1 MVIPAQPR
9 KLQPV
14 ANKPK
19 LPPLPPIPRPGSPTP
34 STGGGDGNSWFD
46 NFADDVTNVELK
58 LWNGLP
64 YIGRKSPAS
73 SSSLSPVAG
82 KSRFQTETREI
93 ANVVRNVPSGTIRFF
108 GGLGIDLV
116 KQSTPF
122 IWQDD
127 RPYSDPN
134 STTRQFA
141 TSVGN
146 TLQFWNR
153 VPDYAEQWQAGG
165 PISGMLIEDL
175 GNISFMGRG
184 AARGASSISKA
195 TGASAAESA
204 AAASVASRSAAAS
217 ATRGAMADAAAA
229 AERAALYTA
238 KSERMAKI
246 SGWAD
251 RTASRTGHA
260 IDYVDKAANFPF
272 KPYVWAGKGLG
283 KAYREGLYVEQL
295 STGWGARA
303 AKSYIQQID
312 DLRKANPEMPDNHP
326 DLQLLRKKAARNI
339 AISLTHATKAKI
351 RQAVR
356 NSEFEAELVKQTL
369 LNIQKN
375 PEFKDVVNPATGE
388 AWGELSQIENEAIIA
403 VINGRAALVKYLVEN
418 LNKTPEEIAELGR
431 YDATPEYHLSGS
443 GARLS
448 IDFVN
453 GNLSPEQYQRLS
465 SAVEG
470 LMKALVE
477 VAQKSVDG
485 VGRRSAL
492 STDYLIPLPFVNRL
506 KVAVAKSKNKVLI
519 DLFAEAEENGIFEL
533 PANDPVR
540 QQFIMAIVEALPDEL
555 ALDPSMYPASMREN
569 IEFYRRVRR
578 SFNQEAT
585 GAALGE
591 PLPPRDGRPR
601 APKGPWDPF
610 KDPDPDAEV
619 TDRPEQF
626 DMPPSRGRLNAAE
639 NLLGKTKEKL
649 KKLGDEILKITDK
662 IALLEEKHVKLQQQ
676 VRKYDVVDAHLA
688 GMNEK
693 AIAKKYRIPVSE
705 VRAII
710 AKSPIV
716 KQAAKLAETTA
727 RLEELQKV
735 IGKKRASLPENAVD
749 AELAVLQQ
757 ELANTQAAA
766 ASARQAVDAARNINE
781 IARQADESAIS
792 NLTDAIVLA
801 DDELYDGEM
810 AFERAGGDLDTLKVE
825 VDPKEV
831 FPVTPERGDAYIE
844 QLKAVAQQALEGLE
858 GSSLQAV
865 IPNFVTAIESAWN
878 DANEFM
884 ENAQT
889 PAELRVADLRM
900 EQLGDVINDVTQ
912 ELNKAFYETP
922 EGMSMEQAVG
932 EAIVKVLGDETNQ
945 RVIAGTAPLT
955 KGGVV
960 RGGEPRTT
968 IFNKLNAKRNDAGAL
983 DLGLINDWSNPNI
996 IIMKKSA
1003 AVDELIQ
1010 SIIDDTADTS
1020 VFPQRE
1026 VSSKVGTVHQLAT
1039 AANIIARYVKEV
1051 RAATTKEA
1059 KIQLILNPPDYVPA
1073 ELYAEMTRGMSRGTI
1088 PADENGPTHPL
1099 RKFSKK
1105 SYEYLRK
1112 SLEEINKIENHF
1124 AVHKTATQITWTNA
1138 RIPGVRVI
1146 RDSQGGA
1153 PTIEITLP
1161 SVPKTGV
1168 IPSLKFS
1175 VDAPVETV
1183 LQYLDILEDAI
1194 NKDRGA
1200 QELNFGAGMEN
1211 NIGWLVRIEGLTKAK
1226 ASLKTAALKDI
1237 VALRKAIQDIPEW
1250 SRSTGIELVR
1260 PDSLIPGVR
1269 DNIVPIDRNASD
1281 IQDLFWDEEQWP
1293 GREEASSV
1301 ASNIFAELDDFDPA
1315 EGLTQDQTILN
1326 NIPVDDP
1333 VLRQQIIDVL
1343 KEAIE
1348 NELKGSKKF
1357 SLASDLKYVVDV
1369 IEGRGEVKRLAKVD
1383 DVLEQA
1389 KPPTAKNT
1397 RADYVVIPCGAAK
1410 GPVATTAAE
1419 MYQGS
1424 MFKDALATAREMFD
1438 DDRIYIISAE
1448 YGLLRLDDVIEPYDK
1463 KLGDPGSVDAAT
1475 ISRQLRDQGIENGSV
1490 LSLLPKNYNKLFE
1503 NGVAGSLGV
1512 NPQRL
1517 TVEQYFAGTKGIGE
1531 QKGRL
1536 SNLRKETAAQKA
1548 KATADGAVLID
1559 PELEQLA
1566 NSVAQ
1571 DPALYANFKAQ
1582 VEERAMLE
1590 RDIESMRNPTPEDVE
1605 TYRKDAQAK
1614 AQEEVRTYAGVLEG
1628 IGGKWDRANDSVTF
1642 YVNVRS
1648 GTAEWEWWDK
1658 LDSRER
1664 RRLARTYFRS
1674 TTERST
1680 AAKGPKLIR
1689 VADNIDQ
1696 LADPYGLTPDEWGQQ
1711 FLETVRE
1718 YERAKKA
1725 LKESKSKN
1733 FDPLAAI
1740 DENPELQQAQD
1751 YLDRLINEEGVD
1763 NDLVTVVN
1771 RAREI
1776 LGDNEI
1782 PSLRVIADKPTDVVP
1797 ERKIS
1802 DPTVRRAA
1810 YEADVINAMAKDA
1823 TKKMRAAQRAT
1834 ERLAAFEEFI
1844 VQSEKYRGE
1853 AERLI
1858 QLQKTGTKARLALA
1872 KNAAAQS
1879 ALREKIKDKKK
1890 KARKLK
1896 IIENRLESSQTLAD
1910 IQSMGGAAPLRV
1922 AMEGGYPSEQF
1933 AVGLP
1938 DGEDFQ
1944 FQGPMYVPTGR
1955 PAVFTGGLAMDLQRA
1970 GLSGFEILTSE
1981 HYRDGDRQTIFSI
1994 RGVAA
1999 RLGKDVG
2006 RMSSNES
2013 YRMLVAQFGNTGI
2026 EVLGE
2031 DLSRSLYEKAY
2042 QKVSRMS
2049 EDDLN
2054 QSVVRVGADIA
2065 EAEGGTAA
2073 FSSGVPNP
2081 KAAFNAALKEEYG
2094 RLVVIEMANRGFK
2107 AIDPYSKITSRMPI
2121 ARVTHETMFVPT
2133 GFSEAIAKVEAV
2145 IDPASWNGFLRGAH
2159 KVTSQFKTS
2168 TLVLSV
2174 AWQLGDLFSNMIIAQ
2189 MSGVNVVDMIRRMK
2203 EVKAEEYGPGLRTLV
2218 DATSELP
2225 TPTPKIRIAKES
2237 PIQDISA
2244 SLADRRY
2251 LYNIPEGNALPPLLT
2266 RLTGKQYP
2274 EAVRGR
2280 GVINTSFK
2288 INETINRI
2296 QRHAYFLEVLDTKL
2310 KAKGVDLD
2318 TVAADGSWKN
2328 DPELRKIVL
2337 EAADTANDFLGDF
2350 ADLSMS
2356 ERKYV
2361 TPFIPFY
2368 AWTKHIHK
2376 VFMMLGSD
2384 SPQSLRWY
2392 IYMGTLVYDPD
2403 EDPMGLRYGNPTWFG
2418 GAFSTNI
2425 LNPFGDVFGG
2435 PIGSVLAD
2443 EDVRPAL
2450 NTLGP
2455 VPRIGAAVLTG
2466 RNIAKGF
2473 QPISR
2478 PSGSGAYTLSG
2489 SEISPPLLPFTRP
2502 RELLGFTAQQFPIV
2516 SRAMNVAPG
2525 SRIPGT
2531 RIALGPVARYDT
2543 GEVRLNPRTRQPNVK
2558 YGGRLA
2564 AVGRLFSL
2572 PGIPYQ
2578 ADSQIEDVMRS
2589 ARDRL
2594 RTIETLKR
2602 RRAIETGDTVP

>member
-1 MVIPAQPR
+1 M
-9 KLQPV
+9 
-14 ANKPK
+14 
-19 LPPLPPIPRPGSPTP
+19 
-34 STGGGDGNSWFD
+34 
-46 NFADDVTNVELK
+46 
-58 LWNGLP
+58 
-64 YIGRKSPAS
+64 YI
-73 SSSLSPVAG
+73 
-82 KSRFQTETREI
+82 
-93 ANVVRNVPSGTIRFF
+93 
-108 GGLGIDLV
+108 
-116 KQSTPF
+116 
-122 IWQDD
+122 
-127 RPYSDPN
+127 
-134 STTRQFA
+134 
-141 TSVGN
+141 
-146 TLQFWNR
+146 
-153 VPDYAEQWQAGG
+153 
-165 PISGMLIEDL
+165 
-175 GNISFMGRG
+175 
-184 AARGASSISKA
+184 
-195 TGASAAESA
+195 
-204 AAASVASRSAAAS
+204 
-217 ATRGAMADAAAA
+217 
-229 AERAALYTA
+229 
-238 KSERMAKI
+238 
-246 SGWAD
+246 
-251 RTASRTGHA
+251 
-260 IDYVDKAANFPF
+260 
-272 KPYVWAGKGLG
+272 
-283 KAYREGLYVEQL
+283 EQL

-303 AKSYIQQID
+303 AKAYIQEID
-312 DLRKANPEMPDNHP
+312 DLRATNPDMPDNHP
-326 DLQLLRKKAARNI
+326 DLKSLRDKAAKNVSM
-339 AISLTHATKAKI
+339 SLTHATKAKI

-356 NSEFEAELVKQTL
+356 NSEFEADLVKQTL
-369 LNIQKN
+369 LDIQKN
-375 PEFKDVVNPATGE
+375 PEFKDVVNPDTNE
-388 AWGELSQIENEAIIA
+388 VWGELSQMENEAIIA

-418 LNKTPEEIAELGR
+418 LNKSPEEVAELGR

-443 GARLS
+443 GARLAV
-448 IDFVN
+448 DFVN
-453 GNLSPEQYQRLS
+453 GNLKPEQYQRLS

-470 LMKALVE
+470 LMNVLVE

-506 KVAVAKSKNKVLI
+506 KVAVAKSKNKALI

-533 PANDPVR
+533 AADDPVR
-540 QQFIMAIVEALPDEL
+540 QQLIMAIVESLPDEL

-601 APKGPWDPF
+601 APRGPWDPF
-610 KDPDPDAEV
+610 RDPEAEAK
-619 TDRPEQF
+619 DRPEQF
-626 DMPPSRGRLNAAE
+626 DMPPSRGRLSAAE
-639 NLLGKTKEKL
+639 TLLGKTKGKL
-649 KKLGDEILKITDK
+649 KKLGDDVIKITDK
-662 IALLEEKHVKLQQQ
+662 IALLEEKYIKLQEK

-688 GMNEK
+688 GMPEK
-693 AIAKKYRIPVSE
+693 SIAKKYRIPVSE
-705 VRAII
+705 VRQII
-710 AKSPIV
+710 AKSPV
-716 KQAAKLAETTA
+716 ARQAAKLAETTA
-727 RLEELQKV
+727 RLDELKKV
-735 IGKKRASLPENAVD
+735 IGKKRAALPENAMD

-757 ELANTQAAA
+757 ELANAEAAA
-766 ASARQAVDAARNINE
+766 LSARQAVTAARNINE
-781 IARQADESAIS
+781 IARQAEESAIE

-801 DDELYDGEM
+801 DDELYDSEK
-810 AFERAGGDLDTLKVE
+810 AFEQAGGDLDTLKVE

-831 FPVTPERGDAYIE
+831 FPVTPERGDLYID
-844 QLKAVAQQALEGLE
+844 QLKSVAEQALEGLR
-858 GSSLQAV
+858 GSSLEAV

-889 PAELRVADLRM
+889 PAEVSVADLRM

-968 IFNKLNAKRNDAGAL
+968 IFNKLNAKRDELGNLDIDLASWSKPNDL
-983 DLGLINDWSNPNI
+983 VL
-996 IIMKKSA
+996 KKSQET
-1003 AVDELIQ
+1003 DDIIQ
-1010 SIIDDTADTS
+1010 AIIDDTLDSS
-1020 VFPQRE
+1020 VFPQRV
-1026 VSSKVGTVHQLAT
+1026 VSSNFGTVHQLST

-1051 RAATTKEA
+1051 RAAGTKEA

-1073 ELYAEMTRGMSRGTI
+1073 ELYADMTRGMSRDTI
-1088 PADENGPTHPL
+1088 PTDENAPTHPL

-1105 SYEYLRK
+1105 ADDYLSRAVNE
-1112 SLEEINKIENHF
+1112 LDKIEKHF
-1124 AVHKTATQITWTNA
+1124 ELHDAATQINWFSSYVE
-1138 RIPGVRVI
+1138 GVKTVRNY
-1146 RDSQGGA
+1146 DGG
-1153 PTIEITLP
+1153 PSTVEITLP
-1161 SVPKTGV
+1161 NVPRTGLV
-1168 IPSLKFS
+1168 PSLKFS
-1175 VDAPVETV
+1175 ADTPVETV
-1183 LQYLDILEDAI
+1183 LDALDALEKSIEEDL
-1194 NKDRGA
+1194 GA
-1200 QELNFGAGMEN
+1200 QSLNIDEIMGRDPEKGY
-1211 NIGWLVRIEGLTKAK
+1211 GWTIRIDGLTKAK
-1226 ASLKTAALKDI
+1226 SALKKTALKDI
-1237 VALRKAIQDIPEW
+1237 ATMRKAIQAIPDYRKTVGVEVVNPK
-1250 SRSTGIELVR
+1250 SQF
-1260 PDSLIPGVR
+1260 PGVR
-1269 DNIVPIDRNASD
+1269 DNVIPIEDPSQL
-1281 IQDLFWDEEQWP
+1281 QDLFWDEEDWP
-1293 GREEASSV
+1293 GKEEASSV
-1301 ASNIFAELDDFDPA
+1301 LSSVFAELDDFDPT
-1315 EGLTQDQTILN
+1315 EGITQDQLILDT
-1326 NIPVDDP
+1326 VATTDP
-1333 VLRQQIIDVL
+1333 VVRQQVVEVL
-1343 KEAIE
+1343 KEEIQ
-1348 NELKGSKKF
+1348 NQLKEDKKSKF
-1357 SLASDLKYVVDV
+1357 ASDLKYVVDV
-1369 IEGRGEVKRLAKVD
+1369 IEGREGANRLTKVD

-1389 KPPTAKNT
+1389 KAPGAKNT
-1397 RADYVVIPCGAAK
+1397 RADYVMIPCGAAK

-1438 DDRIYIISAE
+1438 DDRIFIISAE
-1448 YGLLRLDDVIEPYDK
+1448 YGILRLDDVIEPYDK

-1517 TVEQYFAGTKGIGE
+1517 IVEQYFAGTKGIGE

-1548 KATADGAVLID
+1548 ETAAEGASLID

-1571 DPALYANFKAQ
+1571 DPALYANFKGQ

-1590 RDIESMRNPTPEDVE
+1590 RDIESMRNPTPEDIE

-1648 GTAEWEWWDK
+1648 GTAEWEWWEK
-1658 LDSRER
+1658 LDPRER

-1711 FLETVRE
+1711 FLETVRQ

-1740 DENPELQQAQD
+1740 DENLELQQAQD

-1782 PSLRVIADKPTDVVP
+1782 PSLRVIADKPSDVVP
-1797 ERKIS
+1797 ERRIS

-1810 YEADVINAMAKDA
+1810 YDADVVDAMAKDA

-1834 ERLAAFEEFI
+1834 ERLKALEEFI

-1858 QLQKTGTKARLALA
+1858 TLQGTGNKARLAMA
-1872 KNAAAQS
+1872 KNVAAQS
-1879 ALREKIKDKKK
+1879 KLREKIKDKKNQ
-1890 KARKLK
+1890 ARKLK
-1896 IIENRLESSQTLAD
+1896 IIENRLESSQTFAD
-1910 IQSMGGAAPLRV
+1910 IQSMRGAVPLQV

-1938 DGEDFQ
+1938 DGEAFQ

-1955 PAVFTGGLAMDLQRA
+1955 PAMFTGGLQMDLQRA
-1970 GLSGFEILTSE
+1970 GLAGFEVLTSE

-2031 DLSRSLYEKAY
+2031 DLSRSLYQKAY
-2042 QKVSRMS
+2042 EKVSRMS
-2049 EDDLN
+2049 QDDLN
-2054 QSVVRVGADIA
+2054 RSVGRIGLDIA

-2094 RLVVIEMANRGFK
+2094 RLVIVEMENRGMR

-2121 ARVTHETMFVPT
+2121 ARVTHETMFVPA
-2133 GFSEAIAKVEAV
+2133 GFVEAISKVEAA
-2145 IDPASWNGFLRGAH
+2145 IDPNSWNGFLRGAH

-2168 TLVLSV
+2168 TLVLSI

-2189 MSGVNVVDMIRRMK
+2189 MSGVNVPDMIRRMK
-2203 EVKAEEYGPGLRTLV
+2203 EVKAEEYGPGLRTML
-2218 DATSELP
+2218 DPTSELP

-2237 PIQDISA
+2237 PIQDIGA

-2251 LYNIPEGNALPPLLT
+2251 LYQIPEGDALPPLLT
-2266 RLTGKQYP
+2266 RLTGKEYP
-2274 EAVRGR
+2274 AAVRGR
-2280 GVINTSFK
+2280 GLINTSFK

-2296 QRHAYFLEVLDTKL
+2296 QRHAYFLEVLDTRL
-2310 KAKGVDLD
+2310 KAEGLDLD
-2318 TVAADGSWKN
+2318 TVAADGSWRN

-2337 EAADTANDFLGDF
+2337 AAADTANDFLGDF
-2350 ADLSMS
+2350 ADLSMR

-2361 TPFIPFY
+2361 TAFVPFY

-2425 LNPFGDVFGG
+2425 VNPFGDVFAG
-2435 PIGSVLAD
+2435 PIGAVLGD
-2443 EDVRPAL
+2443 EDIRPAL

-2455 VPRIGAAVLTG
+2455 VPRIGGALIAG
-2466 RNIAKGF
+2466 RNVSKGF

-2478 PSGSGAYTLSG
+2478 PAGSGQYTGSG
-2489 SEISPPLLPFTRP
+2489 TEISPPLLPFTRP

-2516 SRAMNVAPG
+2516 QRAMNIAPG

-2564 AVGRLFSL
+2564 AAGRLFSL

-2578 ADSQIEDVMRS
+2578 ADDQIDDVMRS
-2589 ARDRL
+2589 ARARL
-2594 RTIETLKR
+2594 RTIQTLKR
-2602 RRAIETGDTVP
+2602 RRAIETGDSVP

>member
-1 MVIPAQPR
+1 V
-9 KLQPV
+9 
-14 ANKPK
+14 
-19 LPPLPPIPRPGSPTP
+19 
-34 STGGGDGNSWFD
+34 
-46 NFADDVTNVELK
+46 
-58 LWNGLP
+58 
-64 YIGRKSPAS
+64 
-73 SSSLSPVAG
+73 
-82 KSRFQTETREI
+82 
-93 ANVVRNVPSGTIRFF
+93 
-108 GGLGIDLV
+108 
-116 KQSTPF
+116 
-122 IWQDD
+122 
-127 RPYSDPN
+127 
-134 STTRQFA
+134 
-141 TSVGN
+141 
-146 TLQFWNR
+146 
-153 VPDYAEQWQAGG
+153 
-165 PISGMLIEDL
+165 
-175 GNISFMGRG
+175 
-184 AARGASSISKA
+184 
-195 TGASAAESA
+195 
-204 AAASVASRSAAAS
+204 
-217 ATRGAMADAAAA
+217 
-229 AERAALYTA
+229 
-238 KSERMAKI
+238 
-246 SGWAD
+246 
-251 RTASRTGHA
+251 
-260 IDYVDKAANFPF
+260 
-272 KPYVWAGKGLG
+272 
-283 KAYREGLYVEQL
+283 
-295 STGWGARA
+295 
-303 AKSYIQQID
+303 
-312 DLRKANPEMPDNHP
+312 
-326 DLQLLRKKAARNI
+326 
-339 AISLTHATKAKI
+339 
-351 RQAVR
+351 
-356 NSEFEAELVKQTL
+356 
-369 LNIQKN
+369 
-375 PEFKDVVNPATGE
+375 
-388 AWGELSQIENEAIIA
+388 
-403 VINGRAALVKYLVEN
+403 
-418 LNKTPEEIAELGR
+418 
-431 YDATPEYHLSGS
+431 
-443 GARLS
+443 
-448 IDFVN
+448 
-453 GNLSPEQYQRLS
+453 
-465 SAVEG
+465 
-470 LMKALVE
+470 
-477 VAQKSVDG
+477 
-485 VGRRSAL
+485 
-492 STDYLIPLPFVNRL
+492 
-506 KVAVAKSKNKVLI
+506 
-519 DLFAEAEENGIFEL
+519 
-533 PANDPVR
+533 
-540 QQFIMAIVEALPDEL
+540 
-555 ALDPSMYPASMREN
+555 
-569 IEFYRRVRR
+569 
-578 SFNQEAT
+578 
-585 GAALGE
+585 
-591 PLPPRDGRPR
+591 
-601 APKGPWDPF
+601 
-610 KDPDPDAEV
+610 
-619 TDRPEQF
+619 
-626 DMPPSRGRLNAAE
+626 
-639 NLLGKTKEKL
+639 
-649 KKLGDEILKITDK
+649 
-662 IALLEEKHVKLQQQ
+662 
-676 VRKYDVVDAHLA
+676 
-688 GMNEK
+688 
-693 AIAKKYRIPVSE
+693 
-705 VRAII
+705 
-710 AKSPIV
+710 
-716 KQAAKLAETTA
+716 
-727 RLEELQKV
+727 
-735 IGKKRASLPENAVD
+735 
-749 AELAVLQQ
+749 
-757 ELANTQAAA
+757 
-766 ASARQAVDAARNINE
+766 SARQAVEAAKNINE

-810 AFERAGGDLDTLKVE
+810 AFERAGGDLDTLKVK

-922 EGMSMEQAVG
+922 EGMTMEQAVG

-960 RGGEPRTT
+960 RAGEKRTT
-968 IFNKLNAKRNDAGAL
+968 IFNTLKL
-983 DLGLINDWSNPNI
+983 DLDRPIDGWRGWYDGKNPLFSKPDPETIAILDALI
-996 IIMKKSA
+996 K
-1003 AVDELIQ
+1003 
-1010 SIIDDTADTS
+1010 DTS
-1020 VFPQRE
+1020 DISVLPEWE
-1026 VSSKVGTVHQLAT
+1026 VATGNGTLPQLAII
-1039 AANIIARYVKEV
+1039 ANISSRWLKEV
-1051 RAATTKEA
+1051 MEASTKSQ
-1059 KIQLILNPPDYVPA
+1059 KIELILNPPDYVPKEFA
-1073 ELYAEMTRGMSRGTI
+1073 KELLQGMSRENI
-1088 PADENGPTHPL
+1088 PVDENSATHPL
-1099 RKFSKK
+1099 RKFAIKIATKINIAYFEMGMLEEHFAKFDTATHIEWTSGGLAKK
-1105 SYEYLRK
+1105 STNGQVKISILK
-1112 SLEEINKIENHF
+1112 SEGI
-1124 AVHKTATQITWTNA
+1124 V
-1138 RIPGVRVI
+1138 
-1146 RDSQGGA
+1146 
-1153 PTIEITLP
+1153 
-1161 SVPKTGV
+1161 
-1168 IPSLKFS
+1168 PSLTFRP
-1175 VDAPVETV
+1175 DTPVETV
-1183 LQYLDILEDAI
+1183 LEALNILEEAI
-1194 NKDRGA
+1194 QNDVLGQGLMA
-1200 QELNFGAGMEN
+1200 SDITGVEPTGWYVNF
-1211 NIGWLVRIEGLTKAK
+1211 EGLTKGK
-1226 ASLKTAALKDI
+1226 ASYKKEALK
-1237 VALRKAIQDIPEW
+1237 AIAQLKETLENIPEW
-1250 SRSTGIELVR
+1250 KAEHPMSQLDPQKISAGI
-1260 PDSLIPGVR
+1260 R
-1269 DNIVPIDRNASD
+1269 DPRYPLTDKEVSETND
-1281 IQDLFWDEEQWP
+1281 FFYDESE
-1293 GREEASSV
+1293 
-1301 ASNIFAELDDFDPA
+1301 F
-1315 EGLTQDQTILN
+1315 EGLE
-1326 NIPVDDP
+1326 
-1333 VLRQQIIDVL
+1333 
-1343 KEAIE
+1343 K
-1348 NELKGSKKF
+1348 
-1357 SLASDLKYVVDV
+1357 
-1369 IEGRGEVKRLAKVD
+1369 
-1383 DVLEQA
+1383 
-1389 KPPTAKNT
+1389 
-1397 RADYVVIPCGAAK
+1397 
-1410 GPVATTAAE
+1410 AAE
-1419 MYQGS
+1419 DLWVFLNDVDRDYDLTFDEH
-1424 MFKDALATAREMFD
+1424 FKSTWESFSDEAKENFKTLVN
-1438 DDRIYIISAE
+1438 E
-1448 YGLLRLDDVIEPYDK
+1448 Y
-1463 KLGDPGSVDAAT
+1463 
-1475 ISRQLRDQGIENGSV
+1475 
-1490 LSLLPKNYNKLFE
+1490 KNVKSKEVSSTLTFIDEKIKEFE
-1503 NGVAGSLGV
+1503 NPVSKLK
-1512 NPQRL
+1512 P
-1517 TVEQYFAGTKGIGE
+1517 VEKVIDDASTPE
-1531 QKGRL
+1531 
-1536 SNLRKETAAQKA
+1536 AAN
-1548 KATADGAVLID
+1548 TSLID
-1559 PELEQLA
+1559 PDLEQLA

-1648 GTAEWEWWDK
+1648 GTAEWEWWDR

-1674 TTERST
+1674 TTQRST
-1680 AAKGPKLIR
+1680 AAKGPKLVR

-1896 IIENRLESSQTLAD
+1896 IIENRLETSQTLAD

-1955 PAVFTGGLAMDLQRA
+1955 PAIFTGGLAMDLQRA

-2031 DLSRSLYEKAY
+2031 DLARSLYEKAY

-2310 KAKGVDLD
+2310 KAKGLDLD
-2318 TVAADGSWKN
+2318 TIAADGSWKN
-2328 DPELRKIVL
+2328 DPELRQIVL

-2435 PIGSVLAD
+2435 PIGSILAD

-2564 AVGRLFSL
+2564 AAGRLLSL

-2578 ADSQIEDVMRS
+2578 ADDQIEDVMRS

-2602 RRAIETGDTVP
+2602 RRAIETGDTIP